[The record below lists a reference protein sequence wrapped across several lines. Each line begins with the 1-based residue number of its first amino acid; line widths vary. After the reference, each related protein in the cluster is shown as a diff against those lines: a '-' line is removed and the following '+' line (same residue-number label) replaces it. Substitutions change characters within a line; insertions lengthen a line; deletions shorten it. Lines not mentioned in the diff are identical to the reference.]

1 MRIPVAA
8 LHALLLVGASLS
20 PEAAMATEEPRYESL
35 LQDGEF
41 SLRLYAPRVVA
52 ETEVAGTLEEA
63 SSTGFRRIAGYIF
76 GRNHSRSGQASER
89 IAMTAPVTVEA
100 QPQKIAMTAP
110 VSVEQVEGRWR
121 IEFVMPARYALAT
134 LPLPDDASVTL
145 REVPAQK
152 IAAIRFSGLVGAAK
166 MRDQTAR
173 LRAWM
178 AQGGLA
184 ATAAPQ
190 LARYNPPWTLPF
202 LRRNEILIPC
212 Q

>member
-1 MRIPVAA
+1 
-8 LHALLLVGASLS
+8 
-20 PEAAMATEEPRYESL
+20 MATEEPRYESL
-35 LQDGEF
+35 LQDAEF
-41 SLRLYAPRVVA
+41 SVRLYAPRIVA
-52 ETEVAGTLEEA
+52 ETEVAGSLEEA

-76 GRNHSRSGQASER
+76 GRNHARSGQASER

-121 IEFVMPARYALAT
+121 IEFAMPAHYTLAT

-152 IAAIRFSGLVGAAK
+152 IAAIRFSGLVSEAK
-166 MRDQTAR
+166 LRDKTAL

-178 AQGGLA
+178 VQRSLLA
-184 ATAAPQ
+184 SAAPQ

>member
-1 MRIPVAA
+1 
-8 LHALLLVGASLS
+8 
-20 PEAAMATEEPRYESL
+20 MATEEPRYESL

-121 IEFVMPARYALAT
+121 IEFVMPARYTLAT
-134 LPLPDDASVTL
+134 LPLPEDASVTL

-152 IAAIRFSGLVGAAK
+152 IAVIRFSGLVGAAK
-166 MRDQTAR
+166 MREQTAR

-178 AQGGLA
+178 VQRGLA